1 MTCSAQSKAQAT
13 NHPKPGS
20 SIKVEPIRDL
30 EAIQAIKALLADTP
44 RDLCLFTLGI
54 NTAYRANELVSLRV
68 SDVAHLEPGD
78 RIDLKQSKNG
88 NYRATRING
97 VVHSALQL
105 WLAGHPEPE
114 TNAPLFKSKR
124 GMSALCVSEVSR
136 KVKAWC
142 AAVGLHGNY
151 ASHTMRKTWGYHQRK
166 TFGRPTALLTQAYGH
181 ASEAQTLAYLCID
194 PEEVEELYSD
204 EL

>member
-1 MTCSAQSKAQAT
+1 MPRLAHAKSQAT
-13 NHPKPGS
+13 NHPKRGS
-20 SIKVEPIRDL
+20 SIKVEPIREL
-30 EAIQAIKALLADTP
+30 GAIQAIKTHLARGP

-68 SDVAHLEPGD
+68 GDVAYLKPGD

-88 NYRATRING
+88 HYRATRMNG
-97 VVHSALQL
+97 VVHQTVQN
-105 WLAGHPEPE
+105 WLTEHPEPAAH
-114 TNAPLFKSKR
+114 APLFKSQR

-194 PEEVEELYSD
+194 PEEVEELYSE